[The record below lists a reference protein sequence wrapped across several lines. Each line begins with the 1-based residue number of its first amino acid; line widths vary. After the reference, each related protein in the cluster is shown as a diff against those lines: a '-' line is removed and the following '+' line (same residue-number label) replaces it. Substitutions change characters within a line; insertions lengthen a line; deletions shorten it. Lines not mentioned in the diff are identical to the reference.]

1 MSEQYSS
8 DEDACI
14 CNGEVGSRSS
24 HKRKEVHNEV
34 ERRRKDKINIGILR
48 LGDLLPDKDPRKQSK
63 NGILERASEYIT
75 YLKDLN
81 EKLVMD
87 KVTNMEAT
95 VFASLRKQIRELE
108 ELNANYAR
116 LLTTAGIPLTSGPEE
131 IWDHKPKKYSLKH
144 LPDKQRALLACT
156 EVKTVLQRQQQ
167 QQPCQ
172 HHGATTISTRPA
184 AEPHAPK
191 APQAQVAPAIPPA
204 PPPPASSAREA
215 TPGCTLVTQALPS
228 APVMSTAQPSAVTV
242 FQQQHP
248 LTAVTPTA
256 TGVTTGAAGGV
267 VSQPIL
273 VINDQGVPV
282 LQNVVTFQNT
292 SIILNPQGHAMG
304 ARAPGSVVSFTG
316 PDMLPQVHLAA
327 GQSSDDFA
335 HSAAALGGLMHC
347 DPKLKEAAKLC
358 GVQQNAATFLSGAG
372 MVMNQPLLSL
382 GTGAAMIAGQTATA
396 PQVPSAFLLPSGQII
411 PVVSQPQV
419 VSASMQSAH
428 PLGSQ
433 VAANVAAAVSSCSTS
448 LTKVVQCDGTQSYM
462 CREHASSVQNK
473 ALTSTPSSSGAA
485 VQPGGNCRKQH
496 HSCPQHSS
504 PSTSKCI
511 AVPDSSKTKPVCSH
525 AASKQPLCIRP
536 KPTSQTPDSSQA
548 KSSCARK
555 GGGGKK
561 VAASKSSPELPA
573 KRARTDT
580 PRSDEEAA
588 SHTSNCS
595 STTAT
600 TSAHSTEGVSSTSSK
615 DISPLA
621 ADILAQATESI
632 FSCGGNVEAAVKQAA
647 KSKNKSPM
655 SASSSDQVTAPAASV
670 PASVETDT
678 GTQASTTSTASSPPS
693 TSVALTQS
701 HCSKMSVLAEAV
713 CSSET
718 VPANSTVEEVPK
730 MKNIF
735 ENGRPTE
742 MDAETTSTTSQ
753 VSVESGAQPVSA
765 KEGQD
770 DIQASDSDR
779 NELPSLSLHSIV
791 MEENIDISPSVSSTT
806 FTESYVSVS
815 ASGNGHSTPQGSS
828 KIPDCAASILC
839 QLTPP
844 SSKSSEDNS
853 KAFVSSTDSL
863 ASDQELPL
871 ILSIPEDDGHGS
883 LNSNS
888 NPGLSFPSLSPGDQ
902 LEHELGN
909 SNAKA
914 VESTSSLS
922 QFVLTPP
929 TPHLTASVAQVSVT
943 SSTSKKK
950 EPLQSSAYTY
960 VAPESFS
967 TPSSHSGELHTIGNT
982 GSSSKQDCHH
992 ASRSPQLHSAPP
1004 AKLHTEASC
1013 HSFVSNAPPT
1023 LPMQSRGL
1031 QFSTASA
1038 VTAPT
1043 QVHNISLPGF
1053 STAQG
1058 FATSKEPESMP
1069 LLDQTSKPPPSPCR
1083 MVRDSGRCTT
1093 PSKSPSAQF
1102 PMSINPYMTTTP
1114 FPFPRPDQYTPCTRT
1129 PTSQT
1134 ITSNSSNTALSCYSA
1149 EALIGTQNFLP
1160 SSYRLTPPSCAQVPT
1175 TQRSSCQQSS
1185 RPQISYS
1192 AESLIQ
1198 SQASNPKKDLQTNA
1212 KEPSFSNHSGFV
1224 NRLPSYQPQTST
1236 QHTTGLSHQR
1246 QLPASSSQQVH
1257 LGSAAVSVATDNRS
1271 QALPVSTAV
1280 PPQPTTVHSS
1290 YTAQL
1295 GNNAQRS
1302 LATTPSRYPIHTYH
1316 TAKDDFP
1323 MLPSAPLHTPPL
1335 HTMAPHMSQSPS
1347 SRSHHVQP
1355 EANPNQNMFQ
1365 HQNYPYPNFS
1375 LGHRSPSFGTCATS
1389 RPEVSA
1395 TSRVPASCLQA
1406 TSPRQSHFGMQV
1418 PTSQQQGC
1426 LFPSASSASLLPLT
1440 SEFGPQCSGPL
1451 APPPPPVFGNLSQHC
1466 AQAPHLVNNL
1476 IPGPFATNGNT
1487 ICGTS
1492 LPPPSVESEKPGGR
1506 REKQN
1511 MHLMS
1516 ETSCHDTEK
1525 QQSKSKSKK
1534 SKPSN
1539 TSSHSAVSSIPYF
1552 PDFRNESHNHALITL
1567 PPPPAPS
1574 QKLPH
1579 APSLPSVSTS
1589 TSSALPW
1596 PHHHQQQQH
1605 QQLQQAPQPP
1615 HSKPSHTSAEVERS
1629 ANISSAAYNPLFRPQ
1644 SQQNSINLN
1653 LNGSAA
1659 PTPHSSSVASFS
1671 HHHSPLQRNTQ
1682 HSSAS
1687 TSSVASVVSMTG
1699 PSIST
1704 TAQVAPYSNCAV
1716 APSQHVPNFNLSNIF
1731 PDISSGEQARASA
1744 APPPPSTHFYPSS
1757 RVLHNS
1763 FNHILPPP
1771 PPPAPTHNN
1780 FVHSGHH
1787 APSFSNVIP
1796 PLTFPMHEH

>member
-172 HHGATTISTRPA
+172 HHGTTISTRPA

-327 GQSSDDFA
+327 GQSTDDFA

-382 GTGAAMIAGQTATA
+382 GTGATMIAGQTATA

-419 VSASMQSAH
+419 RPNNRYAS
-428 PLGSQ
+428 GRSQ
-433 VAANVAAAVSSCSTS
+433 LHRRQTLVRLS
-448 LTKVVQCDGTQSYM
+448 LHVHVKVV
-462 CREHASSVQNK
+462 
-473 ALTSTPSSSGAA
+473 
-485 VQPGGNCRKQH
+485 
-496 HSCPQHSS
+496 
-504 PSTSKCI
+504 
-511 AVPDSSKTKPVCSH
+511 
-525 AASKQPLCIRP
+525 
-536 KPTSQTPDSSQA
+536 
-548 KSSCARK
+548 
-555 GGGGKK
+555 GGKK

-588 SHTSNCS
+588 SHTSTCS

-600 TSAHSTEGVSSTSSK
+600 TSAQSTEGVSSTSSK

-655 SASSSDQVTAPAASV
+655 SASSSDQVAAPAASV

-960 VAPESFS
+960 IAPESFS

-992 ASRSPQLHSAPP
+992 ASRSPQLHSAPS

-1069 LLDQTSKPPPSPCR
+1069 LLDQTSKPPPFTMSEW
-1083 MVRDSGRCTT
+1083 
-1093 PSKSPSAQF
+1093 SA
-1102 PMSINPYMTTTP
+1102 TL
-1114 FPFPRPDQYTPCTRT
+1114 DV
-1129 PTSQT
+1129 
-1134 ITSNSSNTALSCYSA
+1134 
-1149 EALIGTQNFLP
+1149 
-1160 SSYRLTPPSCAQVPT
+1160 AQH
-1175 TQRSSCQQSS
+1175 
-1185 RPQISYS
+1185 
-1192 AESLIQ
+1192 
-1198 SQASNPKKDLQTNA
+1198 QA
-1212 KEPSFSNHSGFV
+1212 
-1224 NRLPSYQPQTST
+1224 R
-1236 QHTTGLSHQR
+1236 
-1246 QLPASSSQQVH
+1246 VH
-1257 LGSAAVSVATDNRS
+1257 L
-1271 QALPVSTAV
+1271 
-1280 PPQPTTVHSS
+1280 HSF
-1290 YTAQL
+1290 
-1295 GNNAQRS
+1295 R
-1302 LATTPSRYPIHTYH
+1302 
-1316 TAKDDFP
+1316 
-1323 MLPSAPLHTPPL
+1323 
-1335 HTMAPHMSQSPS
+1335 
-1347 SRSHHVQP
+1347 
-1355 EANPNQNMFQ
+1355 
-1365 HQNYPYPNFS
+1365 
-1375 LGHRSPSFGTCATS
+1375 
-1389 RPEVSA
+1389 
-1395 TSRVPASCLQA
+1395 CL
-1406 TSPRQSHFGMQV
+1406 
-1418 PTSQQQGC
+1418 
-1426 LFPSASSASLLPLT
+1426 
-1440 SEFGPQCSGPL
+1440 
-1451 APPPPPVFGNLSQHC
+1451 
-1466 AQAPHLVNNL
+1466 
-1476 IPGPFATNGNT
+1476 
-1487 ICGTS
+1487 
-1492 LPPPSVESEKPGGR
+1492 
-1506 REKQN
+1506 
-1511 MHLMS
+1511 
-1516 ETSCHDTEK
+1516 
-1525 QQSKSKSKK
+1525 
-1534 SKPSN
+1534 
-1539 TSSHSAVSSIPYF
+1539 
-1552 PDFRNESHNHALITL
+1552 
-1567 PPPPAPS
+1567 
-1574 QKLPH
+1574 
-1579 APSLPSVSTS
+1579 
-1589 TSSALPW
+1589 
-1596 PHHHQQQQH
+1596 
-1605 QQLQQAPQPP
+1605 
-1615 HSKPSHTSAEVERS
+1615 
-1629 ANISSAAYNPLFRPQ
+1629 
-1644 SQQNSINLN
+1644 
-1653 LNGSAA
+1653 
-1659 PTPHSSSVASFS
+1659 
-1671 HHHSPLQRNTQ
+1671 
-1682 HSSAS
+1682 
-1687 TSSVASVVSMTG
+1687 
-1699 PSIST
+1699 
-1704 TAQVAPYSNCAV
+1704 
-1716 APSQHVPNFNLSNIF
+1716 
-1731 PDISSGEQARASA
+1731 
-1744 APPPPSTHFYPSS
+1744 
-1757 RVLHNS
+1757 
-1763 FNHILPPP
+1763 
-1771 PPPAPTHNN
+1771 
-1780 FVHSGHH
+1780 
-1787 APSFSNVIP
+1787 
-1796 PLTFPMHEH
+1796 

>member
-1 MSEQYSS
+1 MTMTMKNKRVSTGKLPGDDDAAILAQYIRARVITPQVEILFISCFVSTDKTFADYTAVYPTRSGANFRLLLISHLGCSVKYLARDIPEGSRHFVGAIRSEGWEEGEMVGMPSAADDS
-8 DEDACI
+8 TRI

-172 HHGATTISTRPA
+172 HHGTTTISTRPA

-327 GQSSDDFA
+327 GQSTDDFA

-358 GVQQNAATFLSGAG
+358 GVQHNAATFLSGAG

-382 GTGAAMIAGQTATA
+382 GTGATMIAGQTATA

-419 VSASMQSAH
+419 
-428 PLGSQ
+428 
-433 VAANVAAAVSSCSTS
+433 
-448 LTKVVQCDGTQSYM
+448 VVQCDGTQSYM

-485 VQPGGNCRKQH
+485 VGTSTVQPGGNCRKQH

-655 SASSSDQVTAPAASV
+655 SASSSDQVAAPAASV

-693 TSVALTQS
+693 TSVTLTQS

-735 ENGRPTE
+735 ENGRPT
-742 MDAETTSTTSQ
+742 
-753 VSVESGAQPVSA
+753 GN
-765 KEGQD
+765 GCRD
-770 DIQASDSDR
+770 DIYD
-779 NELPSLSLHSIV
+779 
-791 MEENIDISPSVSSTT
+791 
-806 FTESYVSVS
+806 
-815 ASGNGHSTPQGSS
+815 
-828 KIPDCAASILC
+828 
-839 QLTPP
+839 
-844 SSKSSEDNS
+844 
-853 KAFVSSTDSL
+853 
-863 ASDQELPL
+863 
-871 ILSIPEDDGHGS
+871 
-883 LNSNS
+883 
-888 NPGLSFPSLSPGDQ
+888 
-902 LEHELGN
+902 
-909 SNAKA
+909 
-914 VESTSSLS
+914 
-922 QFVLTPP
+922 
-929 TPHLTASVAQVSVT
+929 
-943 SSTSKKK
+943 
-950 EPLQSSAYTY
+950 
-960 VAPESFS
+960 
-967 TPSSHSGELHTIGNT
+967 
-982 GSSSKQDCHH
+982 
-992 ASRSPQLHSAPP
+992 
-1004 AKLHTEASC
+1004 
-1013 HSFVSNAPPT
+1013 
-1023 LPMQSRGL
+1023 
-1031 QFSTASA
+1031 
-1038 VTAPT
+1038 
-1043 QVHNISLPGF
+1043 
-1053 STAQG
+1053 
-1058 FATSKEPESMP
+1058 
-1069 LLDQTSKPPPSPCR
+1069 
-1083 MVRDSGRCTT
+1083 
-1093 PSKSPSAQF
+1093 
-1102 PMSINPYMTTTP
+1102 
-1114 FPFPRPDQYTPCTRT
+1114 
-1129 PTSQT
+1129 
-1134 ITSNSSNTALSCYSA
+1134 
-1149 EALIGTQNFLP
+1149 
-1160 SSYRLTPPSCAQVPT
+1160 
-1175 TQRSSCQQSS
+1175 
-1185 RPQISYS
+1185 
-1192 AESLIQ
+1192 
-1198 SQASNPKKDLQTNA
+1198 
-1212 KEPSFSNHSGFV
+1212 
-1224 NRLPSYQPQTST
+1224 
-1236 QHTTGLSHQR
+1236 
-1246 QLPASSSQQVH
+1246 
-1257 LGSAAVSVATDNRS
+1257 
-1271 QALPVSTAV
+1271 
-1280 PPQPTTVHSS
+1280 
-1290 YTAQL
+1290 
-1295 GNNAQRS
+1295 
-1302 LATTPSRYPIHTYH
+1302 
-1316 TAKDDFP
+1316 
-1323 MLPSAPLHTPPL
+1323 
-1335 HTMAPHMSQSPS
+1335 
-1347 SRSHHVQP
+1347 
-1355 EANPNQNMFQ
+1355 
-1365 HQNYPYPNFS
+1365 
-1375 LGHRSPSFGTCATS
+1375 
-1389 RPEVSA
+1389 
-1395 TSRVPASCLQA
+1395 
-1406 TSPRQSHFGMQV
+1406 
-1418 PTSQQQGC
+1418 
-1426 LFPSASSASLLPLT
+1426 
-1440 SEFGPQCSGPL
+1440 
-1451 APPPPPVFGNLSQHC
+1451 
-1466 AQAPHLVNNL
+1466 
-1476 IPGPFATNGNT
+1476 
-1487 ICGTS
+1487 
-1492 LPPPSVESEKPGGR
+1492 
-1506 REKQN
+1506 
-1511 MHLMS
+1511 
-1516 ETSCHDTEK
+1516 
-1525 QQSKSKSKK
+1525 
-1534 SKPSN
+1534 
-1539 TSSHSAVSSIPYF
+1539 
-1552 PDFRNESHNHALITL
+1552 
-1567 PPPPAPS
+1567 
-1574 QKLPH
+1574 
-1579 APSLPSVSTS
+1579 
-1589 TSSALPW
+1589 
-1596 PHHHQQQQH
+1596 
-1605 QQLQQAPQPP
+1605 
-1615 HSKPSHTSAEVERS
+1615 
-1629 ANISSAAYNPLFRPQ
+1629 
-1644 SQQNSINLN
+1644 
-1653 LNGSAA
+1653 
-1659 PTPHSSSVASFS
+1659 
-1671 HHHSPLQRNTQ
+1671 
-1682 HSSAS
+1682 
-1687 TSSVASVVSMTG
+1687 
-1699 PSIST
+1699 
-1704 TAQVAPYSNCAV
+1704 
-1716 APSQHVPNFNLSNIF
+1716 
-1731 PDISSGEQARASA
+1731 
-1744 APPPPSTHFYPSS
+1744 
-1757 RVLHNS
+1757 
-1763 FNHILPPP
+1763 
-1771 PPPAPTHNN
+1771 
-1780 FVHSGHH
+1780 
-1787 APSFSNVIP
+1787 
-1796 PLTFPMHEH
+1796 